1 MGALALSAGGN
12 AVLWP
17 RRPLRVKLCCRS
29 SGGSQPEQTPD
40 EGSWEIIGIG
50 MSSFGRG

>member
-12 AVLWP
+12 AVLW
-17 RRPLRVKLCCRS
+17 LRVKRCCCS
-29 SGGSQPEQTPD
+29 SGGSRPEQTPD